1 MHDKEN
7 SSGWHTKICFFFFP
21 AFATAALLA
30 LTPPIHVSCQSSRIS
45 RTLFF
50 SVMAQAP
57 YPTGR
62 QEKARP
68 IIIIIIISIITLPRP
83 ARLGITFPFRKGG
96 RSFGRPGM

>member
-1 MHDKEN
+1 M
-7 SSGWHTKICFFFFP
+7 
-21 AFATAALLA
+21 
-30 LTPPIHVSCQSSRIS
+30 V
-45 RTLFF
+45 
-50 SVMAQAP
+50 QAP